1 MKPSIRATVLVLS
14 QPPSLCLLGLV
25 HVGDELREVN
35 GIAVLHKRPDEISQI
50 LVRVAWLQ
58 GGGGG
63 DLQRPSMGASQ
74 PGQPLPLLPCSCED
88 GADRMV
94 SSSPAFLSVLLFGIV
109 FLFAPALLSEDL
121 SSLGFILV

>member
-50 LVRVAWLQ
+50 LVRVAWLH

-63 DLQRPSMGASQ
+63 
-74 PGQPLPLLPCSCED
+74 E
-88 GADRMV
+88 
-94 SSSPAFLSVLLFGIV
+94 SSETQHGGFLARA
-109 FLFAPALLSEDL
+109 APASA
-121 SSLGFILV
+121 SLFV